1 MGRVSYRKG
10 GDYRCSNS
18 SLSPANVR
26 LLKPIVLYFTL
37 FGNSCKVCMTW
48 ILKERY
54 RDLHKGTIV
63 AIIRIPTP
71 LSKDSDRGKTLKNPQ
86 KLLKFVL
93 VMIPKSSKILPIILP
108 TIETKPVVNYF
119 YWTNYRTLSVD
130 HDFNI
135 KYVEWFGMIPKKV
148 FVLSHLENNK
158 KGTKPHY
165 RLGLVPL
172 KWFFLATEKLVSV

>member
-1 MGRVSYRKG
+1 
-10 GDYRCSNS
+10 
-18 SLSPANVR
+18 
-26 LLKPIVLYFTL
+26 
-37 FGNSCKVCMTW
+37 MTW

-108 TIETKPVVNYF
+108 TIDTKPVVNYF

-172 KWFFLATEKLVSV
+172 KWFFFGDRKTCICLTWRNQFRQNKINSLEITEFHFFKLYRVLLEI